1 MRRGW
6 AGAARRRAVV
16 LAWAA
21 LFAAVSA
28 GCGGGDDELVEP
40 TTTTT
45 ESRVPPSPT
54 VKIEYRDYGY
64 TVGGPLVA
72 GGTLQL
78 RNSGKELHMMGVGR
92 LKPRRTLEDYKR
104 LFEPGLPAPQ
114 YDPTPAI
121 VDMVGL
127 PGNVISP
134 GQAVD
139 LTVPDLRP
147 GRYVLVCLLPTEGQ
161 SVSHATKGMIGELRV
176 VEGHVPEPSA
186 DATYRLEA
194 GKAVAG
200 PVALKAGRRTLHFE
214 AEPGS
219 EGLAPTL
226 ARLAPGRTFADLEK
240 ALDVFERNDPPP
252 VGAAG
257 RLPGQIPFAG
267 FDLGPLRKFY
277 LAVDLT
283 PGTWFISAADTDR
296 PDGATAKET
305 LSIKVS

>member
-6 AGAARRRAVV
+6 AGAAPYRAVV
-16 LAWAA
+16 VALAA
-21 LFAAVSA
+21 LLTAASA
-28 GCGGGDDELVEP
+28 GCGDDELVEP
-40 TTTTT
+40 SSTTTT
-45 ESRVPPSPT
+45 EWRVPPSPM

-104 LFEPGLPAPQ
+104 LFDPGLPVPQ
-114 YDPTPAI
+114 YDPTPLI
-121 VDMVGL
+121 VDMLGL
-127 PGNVISP
+127 PGNVMGP

-147 GRYVLVCLLPTEGQ
+147 GRYVLVCLLPTEGERAR
-161 SVSHATKGMIGELRV
+161 HATKGMIGELTV
-176 VEGHVPEPSA
+176 VEGDSPEPSA
-186 DATYRLEA
+186 DAIYRLEP
-194 GKAVAG
+194 GRAVAG
-200 PVALKAGRRTLHFE
+200 PAALKAGRRTLRFE

-226 ARLAPGRTFADLEK
+226 ARLAPGRTFTDLDK
-240 ALDVFERNDPPP
+240 AMDVFEGSDPPP

-257 RLPGQIPFAG
+257 RLPGQIAFAG
-267 FDLGPLRKFY
+267 FDLGPLRTFY
-277 LAVDLT
+277 LALDLT
-283 PGTWFISAADTDR
+283 PGNWFISAADTDQ
-296 PDGATAKET
+296 PAGAAPAKET
-305 LSIKVS
+305 LGVKVS